1 MESTEKKNSYQPSHK
16 KHGANNRRKKTDNT
30 KDNGQFKKHKQPR
43 DKQIDEKT
51 VSQSPAPQEKNDNKK
66 KPADKK
72 NKQRQPHRRRDNFKD
87 DQDIRMY
94 HNDYTPHFDVDDVYE
109 ESYFTAEDNR
119 KKSRD
124 TENSGLVVGRN
135 AVRELLKSNR
145 AVDKLIVRRGDREGS
160 IVVLVAEAISRGIP
174 VVEAEK
180 GKLDAMSGGAPHQGV
195 IAMAAEKEY
204 VSVDEIL
211 KIAKDRG
218 EDPLI
223 VIADGIV
230 DPYNLGA
237 LIRCAEGA
245 GAHGLIIPKRR
256 AVGLTPIVSKASA
269 GAVEHLAIA
278 KVSNI
283 ASTIEDLKKKGVWT
297 YAAEAD
303 GTAYYDTDF
312 SGPAALVF
320 GSEGDGIGENVKKKC
335 DFIVSI
341 PMYGHVNSL
350 NVSTAASVLLCEA
363 ARKHRTKAKN

>member
-1 MESTEKKNSYQPSHK
+1 MESTEKKNNYKQNHK
-16 KHGANNRRKKTDNT
+16 KNGANNRRKSDPNGH
-30 KDNGQFKKHKQPR
+30 GQFKKNKPFR
-43 DKQIDEKT
+43 EKPNDEKAAA
-51 VSQSPAPQEKNDNKK
+51 QSPAVQEKSDNKK
-66 KPADKK
+66 KSFDKK
-72 NKQRQPHRRRDNFKD
+72 SKQKQFPRRRDSYKE

-94 HNDYTPHFDVDDVYE
+94 HNDYTPHFEVDDEYE
-109 ESYFTAEDNR
+109 DHHYAHAEDTRR
-119 KKSRD
+119 KPHEV
-124 TENSGLVVGRN
+124 ENSGLVVGRN
-135 AVRELLKSNR
+135 AVRELLRSNR

-180 GKLDAMSGGAPHQGV
+180 GKLDSLSGGAPHQGV

-204 VSVDEIL
+204 VSVDDIL
-211 KIAKDRG
+211 KIAKDHG

-269 GAVEHLAIA
+269 GAIEHLAIA

-283 ASTIEDLKKKGVWT
+283 SATIDDLKKKGIWT

-303 GTAYYDTDF
+303 GSAYYDTDF

-320 GSEGDGIGENVKKKC
+320 GSEGDGIGGNVKKKC

-341 PMYGHVNSL
+341 PMYGHVNSF

-363 ARKHRTKAKN
+363 ARRQRTKAKN